1 METDLSKGEF
11 GNANVLHGV
20 LTLEHLTPPVTARAK
35 TYSLAE
41 EIANSLTHGI
51 GAALSVGFLAVLVF
65 NAWRTGDPWRVAAAG
80 IFGVSLVFMY
90 VASTL
95 YHAIPAPSLKRLLR
109 TLDHCAI
116 YVLIAGTYTPFLLV
130 SMRGPLGWTLFC
142 VVWGLAVLG
151 CAWKAFF
158 VGRWDKLSTLLY
170 VGMGWIVLVALKPA
184 VMAVPPGATLLM
196 LCGGLAYTGGVIFYV
211 WDRLPFNHAVWH
223 GFVLAGSAF
232 HAVSVLAYV
241 IR

>member
-1 METDLSKGEF
+1 M
-11 GNANVLHGV
+11 
-20 LTLEHLTPPVTARAK
+20 TLRLKQYT
-35 TYSLAE
+35 LAE
-41 EIANSLTHGI
+41 EIANSLTHGV
-51 GAALSVGFLAVLVF
+51 GALLSAGFMGVLLY
-65 NAWRTGDPWRVAAAG
+65 NAWSTGDPWRIAAAV
-80 IFGVSLVFMY
+80 IFGMSLVFMY
-90 VASTL
+90 LASTL
-95 YHAIPAPSLKRLLR
+95 YHAVPVPSLKHLLR

-116 YVLIAGTYTPFLLV
+116 YILIAGTYTPFLLV
-130 SMRGPLGWTLFC
+130 SMRGTLGWTLFGL
-142 VVWGLAVLG
+142 VWGLAVLG

-196 LCGGLAYTGGVIFYV
+196 LFGGLAYTGGVIFYV

-223 GFVLAGSAF
+223 GFVLTGSAL
-232 HAVSVLAYV
+232 HAASVFAYV

>member
-1 METDLSKGEF
+1 M
-11 GNANVLHGV
+11 
-20 LTLEHLTPPVTARAK
+20 TLRLKQYT
-35 TYSLAE
+35 LAE
-41 EIANSLTHGI
+41 EIANSLTHGV
-51 GAALSVGFLAVLVF
+51 GALLSAGFMGVLLY
-65 NAWRTGDPWRVAAAG
+65 NAWSTGDPWRIAAAV
-80 IFGVSLVFMY
+80 IFGMSLVFMY
-90 VASTL
+90 LASTL
-95 YHAIPAPSLKRLLR
+95 YHAVPVPSLKHLLR

-116 YVLIAGTYTPFLLV
+116 YILIAGTYTPFLLV
-130 SMRGPLGWTLFC
+130 SMRGTLGWTLFGL
-142 VVWGLAVLG
+142 VWGLTVLG

-196 LCGGLAYTGGVIFYV
+196 LFGGLAYTGGVIFYV

-223 GFVLAGSAF
+223 GFVLTGSAL
-232 HAVSVLAYV
+232 HAASVFAYV